1 MGVDGLGYGGGV
13 MAVSTHYG
21 EAQSRRYDV
30 DFVALFGGADRG
42 DLAFFQAEARRC
54 EGAICEVGAGTG
66 RVLRALAEVTGERRL
81 IGVEPSPWMRA
92 RFEANLREWSPDH
105 TRRAE
110 VVDGE
115 FTRIPLPDGQ
125 VGLVFAAFRSFQHV
139 LEADEQVAALSEM
152 KRVLRPGG
160 RLALDAFDPPYGML
174 ADTPERLGK
183 RYRLAD
189 GALVSRYE
197 SRRLVREKQ
206 RVDVTLRWVETRR
219 VGRRLVEVATER
231 ETYGVR
237 YVFPFEL
244 LHLVARAGFVEVE
257 LFGGY
262 DRTPITSVP
271 RELIVTARRP

>member
-1 MGVDGLGYGGGV
+1 MKEVP
-13 MAVSTHYG
+13 THYG
-21 EAQSRRYDV
+21 QAQSRRYDV
-30 DFVALFGGADRG
+30 DFAALFGGADRG
-42 DLAFFQAEARRC
+42 DLAFFQSEAARA
-54 EGAICEVGAGTG
+54 EGAVCEVGAGTG
-66 RVLRALAEVTGERRL
+66 RVLRALAGVTGERRL

-92 RFEANLREWSPDH
+92 RFEENLRPGPPALASRVEI
-105 TRRAE
+105 
-110 VVDGE
+110 VDGE
-115 FTRIPLPDGQ
+115 FTRIPLGDAS

-139 LEADEQVAALSEM
+139 LEVEEQVAALSEM
-152 KRVLRPGG
+152 KRVLRSGG

-206 RVDVTLRWVETRR
+206 RVDVTLRWTETRR

-237 YVFPFEL
+237 YLFPFEL
-244 LHLVARAGFVEVE
+244 LHLVARAGFVDVE

-262 DRTPITSVP
+262 DRTPLTSVP

>member
-1 MGVDGLGYGGGV
+1 MS
-13 MAVSTHYG
+13 AVPTHYG

-30 DFVALFGGADRG
+30 DFRALFGGPDRG
-42 DLAFFQAEARRC
+42 DIGFFKAEAMRT

-66 RVLRALAEVTGERRL
+66 RVLMALGGVTGSRRL
-81 IGVEPSPWMRA
+81 VGVEPSPWMRA
-92 RFEANLREWSPDH
+92 GFEKNLREGS
-105 TRRAE
+105 AE
-110 VVDGE
+110 LAGRVEVKDGE
-115 FTRIPLPDGQ
+115 FGKIPLGDGEL
-125 VGLVFAAFRSFQHV
+125 GFVFAAFRSFQHV
-139 LEADEQVAALSEM
+139 LEVDEQVAALLEM
-152 KRVLRPGG
+152 RRVLRPGG
-160 RLALDAFDPPYGML
+160 RLALDAFDPPYGIL

-206 RVDVTLRWVETRR
+206 RVDVTLRWTETRR

-257 LFGGY
+257 LFGAY
-262 DRTPITSVP
+262 DRTPLTSVP

>member
-1 MGVDGLGYGGGV
+1 MSEVP
-13 MAVSTHYG
+13 THYG

-30 DFVALFGGADRG
+30 DFAALFGGTDRG
-42 DLAFFQAEARRC
+42 DLGFFQEEAARST
-54 EGAICEVGAGTG
+54 GGICEVGAGTG
-66 RVLRALAEVTGERRL
+66 RVLRAVAEVAPDRRL
-81 IGVEPSPWMRA
+81 VGVEPSPWMREGFEVHLHGRPELA
-92 RFEANLREWSPDH
+92 RRL
-105 TRRAE
+105 E

-115 FTRIPLPDGQ
+115 FTRIPLGDAS

-139 LEADEQVAALSEM
+139 LELEDQLQALSEM
-152 KRVLRPGG
+152 KRVLAPGG
-160 RLALDAFDPPYGML
+160 RLALDAFDPPYAIL
-174 ADTPERLGK
+174 ADTSERLGK
-183 RYRLAD
+183 RYRLAN

-197 SRRLVREKQ
+197 SRRLVRDKQ

-237 YVFPFEL
+237 YIFPFEM
-244 LHLVARAGFVEVE
+244 LHLVARAGFVDVQ